1 MRLAGVTTFTS
12 GHASAIM
19 GQTLDA
25 SQAGVGE
32 APRGSIL
39 AGKVISL
46 VDRLRG
52 NPPETEETTE
62 VVDRPDAPLIE
73 RFKAG
78 DQAAFGVI
86 YERHY
91 SRVLRVAWR
100 MLGSQAL
107 AEDIA
112 QDVFIRA
119 YHALPDFEVR
129 ARLSTWLYRV
139 TVNACLDHLKSG
151 RRKYERQ
158 PDEGTMNRR
167 ASDRLD
173 PDAAFIAEER
183 RALVAEG
190 VSRLPEKYRIVII
203 LRDIEERP
211 YKEIRDILGL
221 PVTTLKMRAIRGRD
235 MLARVIERMVQP

>member
-1 MRLAGVTTFTS
+1 MMVSSSVT
-12 GHASAIM
+12 HPAAE
-19 GQTLDA
+19 TL
-25 SQAGVGE
+25 G
-32 APRGSIL
+32 GSDL
-39 AGKVISL
+39 SGKVVSL
-46 VDRLRG
+46 FDRLRG
-52 NPPETEETTE
+52 ASPPAAAPGE
-62 VVDRPDAPLIE
+62 RPDAPLIE

-78 DQAAFGVI
+78 DEAAFGQI

-91 SRVLRVAWR
+91 ARVLRVAWR
-100 MLGSQAL
+100 MLGTQAL

-119 YHALPDFEVR
+119 YHALPEFEVR

-151 RRKYERQ
+151 RRKYERPADDNALGRRCGDDPA
-158 PDEGTMNRR
+158 PDE
-167 ASDRLD
+167 ALL
-173 PDAAFIAEER
+173 AQER

-190 VSRLPEKYRIVII
+190 VSRLPEKYRVVVV

-221 PVTTLKMRAIRGRD
+221 PVTTLKMRAIRGRE
-235 MLARVIERMVQP
+235 MLARVIERMVAT

>member
-1 MRLAGVTTFTS
+1 MNRADGATFT
-12 GHASAIM
+12 GALPSAII
-19 GQTLDA
+19 GETLR
-25 SQAGVGE
+25 SFGPRGVMP
-32 APRGSIL
+32 PRGSSL
-39 AGKVISL
+39 VGKVLSL
-46 VDRLRG
+46 VDRMRG
-52 NPPETEETTE
+52 HPPSDEAG
-62 VVDRPDAPLIE
+62 DRPDAPLLA

-78 DQAAFGVI
+78 DQAAFGQI

-91 SRVLRVAWR
+91 GRVMRVAWR
-100 MLGSQAL
+100 MLGSEAL

-112 QDVFIRA
+112 QDVFVRA

-158 PDEGTMNRR
+158 PEDGSLARR
-167 ASDRLD
+167 AGNRPG
-173 PDAAFIAEER
+173 PDAAYLAEER

-190 VSRLPEKYRIVII
+190 VARLPEKYRIVVI

-211 YKEIRDILGL
+211 YKEIREITGL

-235 MLARVIERMVQP
+235 MLARIIERMVEP